1 MDDVSPTTQAIFLA
15 RRRKDVPNYHRH
27 PINPGKR
34 SPCGDGPPILRGHTQ
49 MSGDRS
55 EEYAYADRSVGPKAD
70 ERWLATDAQ
79 IANLPYKV
87 RVYRLAFGHTTP

>member
-1 MDDVSPTTQAIFLA
+1 
-15 RRRKDVPNYHRH
+15 
-27 PINPGKR
+27 
-34 SPCGDGPPILRGHTQ
+34 